1 MNIRLSD
8 HFTTGKLLRFTL
20 PSVIMMVFT
29 SIYSVV
35 DGLFIS
41 RYVGVEAM
49 ASISVV
55 MPLLMVLGSFG
66 FMLGSGGSAEVA
78 NTLGQGDVKK
88 AKGYFTMLTISIFVI
103 GILLSTSCLI
113 FIRPICYFL
122 GANDALI
129 EHCVN
134 YATICLIGNTFF
146 MLQVF
151 FQPFMIT
158 AEKPHLGLLLTI
170 LGGVTNIFLDWLFIG
185 VFHWGLRGAA
195 VATLCGYLL
204 SSIVPILYFL
214 VPNKSRLSFCK
225 PKFYLKA
232 FLHSAANGSSEM
244 VSNISASITSFL
256 FNTQLMRLAGE
267 TGVAAIT
274 IMQYV
279 NFVFVAVLIGFSMGS
294 APVIGFH
301 YGAGNI
307 DELKNLFKKCL
318 GIVLSVS
325 VAMFIISEVFSKPI
339 LRAFSSGS
347 AVLEQMTFSGF
358 RIFALSFIVSG
369 INIFASSFFTAL
381 CNGKASAAISF
392 LRSLVLGAG
401 MIMMLP
407 FVFGIEGVW
416 MAPVVS
422 EFFTMVFSVYLL
434 KKHKKEYGYT

>member
-1 MNIRLSD
+1 MKIRLSD
-8 HFTTGKLLRFTL
+8 HFTTGKLFRFTL

-29 SIYSVV
+29 SMYSVV
-35 DGLFIS
+35 DGLFVS

-78 NTLGQGDVKK
+78 KTLGQGDVKK
-88 AKGYFTMLTISIFVI
+88 AKGYFTMLTMSIFVI
-103 GILLSTSCLI
+103 GIMLSGMCLV
-113 FIRPICYFL
+113 FIKPICYFL
-122 GANDALI
+122 GANNTLI
-129 EHCVN
+129 EYCAD
-134 YATICLIGNTFF
+134 YATICLLGNTFF

-151 FQPFMIT
+151 FQSFMIT
-158 AEKPHLGLLLTI
+158 AERPHLGLFLTVA
-170 LGGVTNIFLDWLFIG
+170 GGVTNIVLDWLFIAQ
-185 VFHWGLRGAA
+185 FHWGLRGAA
-195 VATLCGYLL
+195 TATVCGYLL
-204 SSIVPILYFL
+204 NSIVPIVYFL
-214 VPNKSRLSFCK
+214 SPNKSRLSFCK
-225 PKFYLKA
+225 PKFYLRA
-232 FLHSAANGSSEM
+232 LLHSAANGSSEM

-279 NFVFVAVLIGFSMGS
+279 NFIFIAVLIGFSMGS
-294 APVIGFH
+294 APIVGFH
-301 YGAGNI
+301 YGAGNNA
-307 DELKNLFKKCL
+307 ELKNLFKKCL

-325 VAMFIISEVFSKPI
+325 VAMFIISEIFSKPI
-339 LRAFSSGS
+339 LKAFSSGS
-347 AVLEQMTFSGF
+347 AVLEKMTLSGF
-358 RIFALSFIVSG
+358 RIFALSFIISG

-392 LRSLVLGAG
+392 LRSLVLGTG
-401 MIMMLP
+401 MIMILP

-416 MAPVVS
+416 MAPVFS

-434 KKHKKEYGYT
+434 KKHKKEYNYA